1 MPSKIDPG
9 DWDRLFAPNAPHR
22 GGPLRALVNVL
33 VVALVLI
40 LIAGGTTYAI
50 RYRNQQYASAV
61 ATATVVA
68 ATVRPLQTQTAQAI
82 TQAQQRATATTE
94 AQRTATAQAGH
105 PTPEP
110 GIGVGAVERGGNL
123 RSEPR
128 VEATTVIGL
137 IWPGDQITFLERRDV
152 GGQTWYRIQVTKEA
166 ADRAGTGVPAGT
178 AGWASATLL
187 SQPAPVATP

>member
-9 DWDRLFAPNAPHR
+9 DWDHLFAPNAPRR

-33 VVALVLI
+33 VLALVLI
-40 LIAGGTTYAI
+40 LIGAGTIYAI
-50 RYRNQQYASAV
+50 RYRNQQYANAV

-82 TQAQQRATATTE
+82 TQAEQRATATTE
-94 AQRTATAQAGH
+94 AQRTATVQAAH

-110 GIGVGAVERGGNL
+110 GIGVGAVVRGGNL

-128 VEATTVIGL
+128 LEAATVIGL
-137 IWPGDQITFLERRDV
+137 IWPGDQIIFLERRDV
-152 GGQTWYRIQVTKEA
+152 GGQAWYRIRVTKEA
-166 ADRAGTGVPAGT
+166 ANRGGAGVPAGT
-178 AGWASATLL
+178 AGWASGTLL
-187 SQPAPVATP
+187 SQPSPVATP